1 MNLRLVRVVLTAE
14 LAILPE
20 DVRRGLMMEEDAARA
35 SAERLVVNQV
45 MDALTRH
52 AEKRSPGAGARGG

>member
-1 MNLRLVRVVLTAE
+1 VR
-14 LAILPE
+14 
-20 DVRRGLMMEEDAARA
+20 AAADGGRA

-52 AEKRSPGAGARGG
+52 AGKRSPGVGVRGG